1 MRPKPEP
8 LSWTRANGTV
18 ADGPQY
24 LALRDQIALSI
35 EIGKLQAGARLP
47 SERQLQNDSGMAR
60 GTIREAL
67 FQLEAEGLVYRRD
80 RSGWYVS
87 PPAITY
93 DPRRWAGFMT
103 YVTEQGRVPG
113 TETLSKENMPA
124 SPAIADIFRMAPG
137 TSLHLIKRRR
147 TIDDRPVLL
156 EQIIVDPSY
165 APDLL
170 SYSLDCSL
178 TQILTEDFGV
188 TVARNR
194 VDMRPCALV
203 KDAADALG
211 VKSGTPGL
219 LLTRTSFDPTG
230 RVVEYDQEYWRHDAI
245 RVHVDL
251 DVRPGTPWHTPD
263 PSQSRAFPTRQA
275 DPQPYR

>member
-8 LSWTRANGTV
+8 LFWTRTNGT
-18 ADGPQY
+18 ACEGPQY
-24 LALRDQIALSI
+24 LALRDQISLNI
-35 EIGKLQAGARLP
+35 EMGNLPAGARLP
-47 SERQLQNDSGMAR
+47 SERQLQTDTGMAR

-67 FQLEAEGLVYRRD
+67 FQLEAEGLIYRRD

-103 YVTEQGRVPG
+103 YVTEQGRTPG
-113 TETLSKENMPA
+113 TETLSKESMPA

-137 TSLHLIKRRR
+137 ATLHIIKRRR

-156 EQIIVDPSY
+156 EHIIVDPAY

-170 SYSLDCSL
+170 SYSLDGSL
-178 TQILTEDFGV
+178 TQILTTNFGV

-203 KDAADALG
+203 KDAAAALG

-219 LLTRTSFDPTG
+219 FVVRTSFDATG

-251 DVRPGTPWHTPD
+251 DVRQGNP
-263 PSQSRAFPTRQA
+263 
-275 DPQPYR
+275 